1 MTEKRVVQVSP
12 LADKCRLHVMQQR
25 TFVIESKY
33 MLSTSDERRGEN
45 YVLLIGVML
54 RRTDPILSVQERY
67 RHRGKAILN
76 AP

>member
-1 MTEKRVVQVSP
+1 MNAVE
-12 LADKCRLHVMQQR
+12 
-25 TFVIESKY
+25 
-33 MLSTSDERRGEN
+33 EN
-45 YVLLIGVML
+45 YVLLIGVMP